1 MQATDTSLRP
11 STRRIDPHWRVVDIV
26 VASVLGVASALVFFA
41 WNQVYAPV
49 TAPLDAVLPGS
60 QALFYGVWLFAGV
73 LGGLVIRKPGAAL
86 FTELVAAV
94 VSALLGA
101 QWGGFAVIEAGLVQ
115 GLGAELIF
123 LLFLYHRW
131 NVVVAM
137 LAGAV
142 AGLAMAV
149 NDIVGYYLAS
159 GATFQAIYS
168 ASGVFSGAVIAGL
181 GSWFI
186 VRGLAR
192 TGVLGRFAS
201 GRPGSR

>member
-1 MQATDTSLRP
+1 
-11 STRRIDPHWRVVDIV
+11 
-26 VASVLGVASALVFFA
+26 
-41 WNQVYAPV
+41 
-49 TAPLDAVLPGS
+49 
-60 QALFYGVWLFAGV
+60 V

-86 FTELVAAV
+86 FTELVAAI

-101 QWGGFAVIEAGLVQ
+101 QWGGFATIEAGLVQ

-123 LLFLYHRW
+123 LVFLYHRW

-137 LAGAV
+137 LAGAA

-159 GATFQAIYS
+159 GPAFQAIYTV
-168 ASGVFSGAVIAGL
+168 SGIVSGAVIAGL

-192 TGVLGRFAS
+192 TGALSRFAS
-201 GRPGSR
+201 GRLEAR